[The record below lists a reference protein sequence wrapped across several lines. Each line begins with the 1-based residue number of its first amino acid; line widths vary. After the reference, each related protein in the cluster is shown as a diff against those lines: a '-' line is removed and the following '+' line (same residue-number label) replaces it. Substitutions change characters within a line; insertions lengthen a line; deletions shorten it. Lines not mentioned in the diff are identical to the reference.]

1 MDGRGVIMDMIRQ
14 KKKVTECRT
23 VSLSTGWILVMALLP
38 VILGA
43 CSVKRTAVNMVGN
56 TLSGGG
62 AVYASDDDPE
72 LIREAIPFGLKTFES
87 LLAISPDNQGLL
99 LSAASG
105 FSSYAYM
112 LQDEADRLDQTDLTR
127 ARALRERARKLYL
140 RGRDYALRWLE
151 LEHLNFIES
160 LKKDPGSTL
169 AKTTEG
175 DVPFLYWAGVSWAG
189 ALSAAK
195 DDVTLIGD
203 LPLAG
208 ALVYRVL
215 EIDDTYNDGAAHEF
229 LISYEGSRPGGSIRL
244 ARKHYERALEISG
257 GRRASVYLALAQ
269 SVVIREQNV
278 EEFSE
283 LIEAA
288 IAVNPDKVPELRLV
302 NTMARRRAQW
312 LKKTIPNFFVEA
324 EQKEVTK

>member
-1 MDGRGVIMDMIRQ
+1 MDMIRQ
-14 KKKVTECRT
+14 KKKVMECRN
-23 VSLSTGWILVMALLP
+23 VSLSTGWILGMVLLP
-38 VILGA
+38 VILSA

-62 AVYASDDDPE
+62 DVYASDNDPE

-87 LLAISPDNQGLL
+87 LLAISPDNEGLL

-112 LQDEADRLDQTDLTR
+112 LQDEADRLDQTDLSR

-151 LEHLNFIES
+151 LEHPNFIES
-160 LKKDPGSTL
+160 LKKDPISTL
-169 AKTTEG
+169 AKITEE

-229 LISYEGSRPGGSIRL
+229 LISYEGSRPGGNVRL

-288 IAVNPDKVPELRLV
+288 LAVNPDKVPELRLV

-312 LKKTIPNFFVEA
+312 LKKTIPNFFLEA